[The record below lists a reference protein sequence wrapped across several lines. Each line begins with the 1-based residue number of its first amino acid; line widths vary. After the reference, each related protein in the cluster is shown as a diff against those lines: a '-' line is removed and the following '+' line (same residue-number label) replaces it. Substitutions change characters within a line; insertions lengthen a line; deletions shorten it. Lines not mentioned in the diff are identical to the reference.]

1 MRAHLY
7 SGSPG
12 SGNRL
17 TIDKASATDHLWVSA
32 ISVWELA
39 VLQRRKRIH
48 FNMDLNDWVEYSKNI
63 AKINV
68 CPLNEKIVIDSVNLK
83 NFNNHD
89 PADRFIIST
98 SKYLNGKLI
107 TRDRDIIDYAKS
119 NKVDII
125 KY

>member
-1 MRAHLY
+1 
-7 SGSPG
+7 
-12 SGNRL
+12 
-17 TIDKASATDHLWVSA
+17 
-32 ISVWELA
+32 
-39 VLQRRKRIH
+39 
-48 FNMDLNDWVEYSKNI
+48 MDLNDWVEYSKNI

-83 NFNNHD
+83 TFNNHD